1 MEFKKIQL
9 NGFKSFADK
18 TNFLIEEGLTGI
30 VGPNGCGKSNIVESL
45 RWVMGETSKSNI
57 VESLRWVMGETSA
70 KSMRGSGM
78 EDVIF
83 NGTSNKASKNIAE
96 VSIDVENKNNEGP
109 VQYRDLDQISVR
121 RKIEKDKGSKFYIND
136 KEVRARDAQMFFADL
151 STGAHSPSMI
161 SQGRIGA
168 LVTAKPTDRRA
179 ILEEAA
185 GISGLHVRRHEAE
198 LRLGAAENNLKRADE
213 LRRQQEKQLANLQKQ
228 AEEATKYKLI
238 SEEIKKIE
246 AGLYYLKLLEIDK
259 EIKIENE
266 INNEAE
272 GEVEGFNNKIKIENE
287 INNEAEGEVE
297 GFNNK
302 ITELEN
308 LIKIATDKVSPLR
321 EKNIENLS
329 RIQRLNLELQSLD
342 EENTRIQD
350 EIESINKSIS
360 TLDEDINRE
369 RGIIIDANSNEKRL
383 KEEKADLIEID
394 SKYFETEKLSNEDL
408 ENAKKELKKEQEAV
422 DEVVNN
428 IAEGSINISLGP
440 IKNVKNS
447 INRAKELINSN
458 EIQQAVTL
466 LDRCNMELDNFLNDL
481 KNEKSRQEL
490 LNVNEKSQNIKQLQ
504 EKYADAYSK
513 NQSIKNES
521 IKRNERIKT
530 IETEI
535 ESWKNLLSNSEKM
548 VAELIERKNK
558 LSDQLKKLENQPRV
572 QAERKGQISENLRI
586 SDKEKV
592 DNDIV
597 IEETDK
603 RIETLRTELNE
614 IQEQSIQI
622 RERKASSGATIEG
635 LQKRKSDLLDRI
647 NSELNLSED
656 NILENSNL
664 NGVEELPNAIDQEDA
679 LDKKKQERESLGS
692 VNLKADEETSKYED
706 EIKKMEQD
714 RSDLV
719 TAIVKLKDSINE
731 LNQKGRE
738 RLIEAFEKVNRK
750 FNEVYTKLFN
760 GGNAKLELVD
770 SDDPL
775 EAGLEML
782 VSPPGK
788 RLQSITLLSGGE
800 QALTALSLIFAV
812 FLTNPSPICV
822 LDEVDAPLDDANVTR
837 FCNLLEELIKITNT
851 KFIIVTH
858 HALTMSKMN
867 RLYGV
872 TMPEKGISQLV
883 AVDLQKAESMVA

>member
-45 RWVMGETSKSNI
+45 RWVMGETS
-57 VESLRWVMGETSA
+57 A

-83 NGTSNKASKNIAE
+83 SGTSNKASKNIAE
-96 VSIDVENKNNEGP
+96 VSIDVDNKNNEGP
-109 VQYRDLDQISVR
+109 VQYREVNQISVR

-228 AEEATKYKLI
+228 AEEATKYKSI

-272 GEVEGFNNKIKIENE
+272 GEVDGFNNKIS
-287 INNEAEGEVE
+287 
-297 GFNNK
+297 
-302 ITELEN
+302 ELEK
-308 LIKIATDKVSPLR
+308 LIKDATDKVSPLR

-342 EENTRIQD
+342 EENTRTQD
-350 EIESINKSIS
+350 EIESIKKSIQ
-360 TLDEDINRE
+360 TLDEDISRE
-369 RGIIIDANSNEKRL
+369 KGIIIDANSNEKRL
-383 KEEKADLIEID
+383 KEEKADLIDID
-394 SKYFETEKLSNEDL
+394 SKYFETEKLSNEEL
-408 ENAKKELKKEQEAV
+408 EEAKRKLSQEQEAV
-422 DEVVNN
+422 DEVVST
-428 IAEGSINISLGP
+428 IADGTLNISIGP

-447 INRAKELINSN
+447 INRVKELIDSN
-458 EIQQAVTL
+458 EINQAVTL
-466 LDRCNMELDNFLNDL
+466 LDRCNIELDNFLSDL
-481 KNEKSRQEL
+481 KDEKGRSEL
-490 LNVNEKSQNIKQLQ
+490 LSVNEKSKNIKQLQ

-548 VAELIERKNK
+548 VTELTERKNK
-558 LSDQLKKLENQPRV
+558 LTNQLTELDNQPKI

-586 SDKEKV
+586 SDKEKI
-592 DNDIV
+592 DNDSI
-597 IEETDK
+597 IEETDQ
-603 RIETLRTELNE
+603 RIESLRTQLND

-635 LQKRKSDLLDRI
+635 LNKRKNDLLDRI
-647 NSELNLSED
+647 SSELNLTEE

-664 NGVEELPNAIDQEDA
+664 NGIEELPNAVDQEDA
-679 LDKKKQERESLGS
+679 LDIKKQEREKLGS
-692 VNLKADEETSKYED
+692 VNLKADEETSKYEE

-719 TAIVKLKDSINE
+719 SAIVKLKDSINE

-812 FLTNPSPICV
+812 FLTNPSPLCV

-837 FCNLLEELIKITNT
+837 FCSLLEELIKITNT

>member
-9 NGFKSFADK
+9 NGFKSFAEK

-45 RWVMGETSKSNI
+45 RWVMGETS
-57 VESLRWVMGETSA
+57 A

-83 NGTSNKASKNIAE
+83 SGTSNKPSKNIAE
-96 VSIDVENKNNEGP
+96 VSVSVENKNNDAP
-109 VQYRDLDQISVR
+109 VQFKDLDHIEIR

-168 LVTAKPTDRRA
+168 LVTAKPADRRA

-213 LRRQQEKQLANLQKQ
+213 LRKQQEKQLANLQKQ
-228 AEEATKYKLI
+228 AEEATKYKII
-238 SEEIKKIE
+238 SDEIKKIE
-246 AGLYYLKLLEIDK
+246 AGLYYLRLKNIDNEINL
-259 EIKIENE
+259 ENE

-272 GEVEGFNNKIKIENE
+272 NEVNSFNLQ
-287 INNEAEGEVE
+287 INQ
-297 GFNNK
+297 F
-302 ITELEN
+302 EN
-308 LIKIATDKVSPLR
+308 LIKNENDKVVPLR
-321 EKNIENLS
+321 EKNIETLS
-329 RIQRLNLELQSLD
+329 KIQRLNLELKNLD
-342 EENTRIQD
+342 EENLRTKD
-350 EIESINKSIS
+350 EIENIKK
-360 TLDEDINRE
+360 TLKTIEEDTDRE
-369 RGIIIDANSNEKRL
+369 KGIVIDANSNEKRL
-383 KEEKADLIEID
+383 KEEKNELIEID
-394 SKYFETEKLSNEDL
+394 SKYFETEKMSNEDL
-408 ENAKKELKKEQEAV
+408 ENAKKELTKEQQNV
-422 DEVVNN
+422 DEIINLF
-428 IAEGSINISLGP
+428 AGEDININIGP
-440 IKNVKNS
+440 VKNVRNTIDK
-447 INRAKELINSN
+447 IKELISKN
-458 EIQQAVTL
+458 ELNQANNI
-466 LDRCNMELDNFLNDL
+466 LDKCKIELNDFLEDL
-481 KNEKSRQEL
+481 KNNEGKNEL
-490 LNVNEKSQNIKQLQ
+490 LKVNEKNKNIKILQ
-504 EKYADAYSK
+504 EKYADSFSK
-513 NQSIKNES
+513 NQSIKKES

-548 VAELIERKNK
+548 VNELITRKNK
-558 LSDQLKKLENQPRV
+558 LLNQLNELDKRPQI
-572 QAERKGQISENLRI
+572 QAEKKGQISENLRI
-586 SDKEKV
+586 SEKEKIKNEAIV
-592 DNDIV
+592 DEI
-597 IEETDK
+597 DK
-603 RIETLRTELNE
+603 KINSLRLELNE
-614 IQEQSIQI
+614 TQEKTIQI
-622 RERKASSGATIEG
+622 RERKASSGATIDG
-635 LQKRKSDLLDRI
+635 LKKRRDDLLERV
-647 NSELNLSED
+647 NTELNLDEND
-656 NILENSNL
+656 ILKNSNL
-664 NGVEELPNAIDQEDA
+664 NENSDLPDAVAQEEQ
-679 LDKKKQERESLGS
+679 LDEKKREREKLGS
-692 VNLKADEETSKYED
+692 VNLRANEETNKYEI

-714 RSDLV
+714 RQDLA
-719 TAIVKLKDSINE
+719 TAIIKLKESINE
-731 LNQKGRE
+731 LNEKGRE
-738 RLIEAFEKVNRK
+738 RLVEAFDRVNRK
-750 FNEVYTKLFN
+750 FSEVYTKLFN
-760 GGNAKLELVD
+760 GGSAKLELVD

-837 FCNLLEELIKITNT
+837 FCNLLDELTKITNT
-851 KFIIVTH
+851 RFVIVTH

>member
-18 TNFLIEEGLTGI
+18 TNFLIEDGLTGI
-30 VGPNGCGKSNIVESL
+30 VGPNGCG
-45 RWVMGETSKSNI
+45 KSNI

-83 NGTSNKASKNIAE
+83 SGTSNKSSKNIAE
-96 VSIDVENKNNEGP
+96 VSITVENKDNEGP
-109 VQYRDLDQISVR
+109 IQFRELDKVNVR

-198 LRLGAAENNLKRADE
+198 LRLSAAENNLRRADE

-228 AEEATKYKLI
+228 AEEATRYKNI
-238 SEEIKKIE
+238 SDEIKKIE

-259 EIKIENE
+259 EITVENE
-266 INNEAE
+266 INTEAE
-272 GEVEGFNNKIKIENE
+272 GEVSGFNNKISEIES
-287 INNEAEGEVE
+287 
-297 GFNNK
+297 
-302 ITELEN
+302 
-308 LIKIATDKVSPLR
+308 LIKSEIDKVTPLR
-321 EKNIENLS
+321 EKNIESLS
-329 RIQRLNLELQSLD
+329 KIQRLNLELQSLD
-342 EENTRIQD
+342 EENIRIQT
-350 EIESINKSIS
+350 EIENIKK
-360 TLDEDINRE
+360 TLQTFDDDINRE
-369 RGIIIDANSNEKRL
+369 KGIVIDANSNEKRL
-383 KEEKADLIEID
+383 KEEKNELIEID
-394 SKYFETEKLSNEDL
+394 SKYYETEKKSNEDL
-408 ENAKKELKKEQEAV
+408 DDAKNKLKTEIDK
-422 DEVVNN
+422 
-428 IAEGSINISLGP
+428 
-440 IKNVKNS
+440 IKD
-447 INRAKELINSN
+447 LINSKKS
-458 EIQQAVTL
+458 EEAIVV
-466 LDRCNMELDNFLNDL
+466 LDNCKLVI
-481 KNEKSRQEL
+481 EE
-490 LNVNEKSQNIKQLQ
+490 
-504 EKYADAYSK
+504 YADTYSK
-513 NQSIKNES
+513 NQNIKKES
-521 IKRNERIKT
+521 IKRNERVSVIDK
-530 IETEI
+530 EI

-548 VAELIERKNK
+548 VSELSERKNK
-558 LSDQLKKLENQPRV
+558 LNSQLHTLDNQPKL
-572 QAERKGQISENLRI
+572 QAEKKGQITEGLRI
-586 SDKEKV
+586 SNQEKKENESIINSTDDK
-592 DNDIV
+592 
-597 IEETDK
+597 IES
-603 RIETLRTELNE
+603 LRSQLNQ
-614 IQEQSIQI
+614 IQEESIQI

-635 LQKRKSDLLDRI
+635 LKKRKSDMVDRI
-647 NSELNLSED
+647 NSELNLTEE

-664 NGVEELPNAIDQEDA
+664 FGKEELPDAVNQEDL
-679 LDKKKQERESLGS
+679 LDKKKQEREKLGS
-692 VNLKADEETSKYED
+692 VNLKADEETNKYEI

-719 TAIVKLKDSINE
+719 TAIMKLKESINE

-750 FNEVYTKLFN
+750 FNEVYTKLFS

-770 SDDPL
+770 SEDPL

-800 QALTALSLIFAV
+800 QALTALSLVFAV

-837 FCNLLEELIKITNT
+837 FCSLLEELTKITNT

-858 HALTMSKMN
+858 HALTMSRMN

>member
-18 TNFLIEEGLTGI
+18 TNFLIEDGLTGI
-30 VGPNGCGKSNIVESL
+30 VGPNGCG
-45 RWVMGETSKSNI
+45 KSNI

-83 NGTSNKASKNIAE
+83 SGTSNKASKNIAE
-96 VSIDVENKNNEGP
+96 VSVSVANINNQGP
-109 VQYRDLDQISVR
+109 VQFKDLDEIIIR
-121 RKIEKDKGSKFYIND
+121 RKIEKDKGSKFYMND

-161 SQGRIGA
+161 SQGRIGN

-198 LRLGAAENNLKRADE
+198 LRLSAAENNLKRADE

-228 AEEATKYKLI
+228 AEEATKYKNI
-238 SEEIKKIE
+238 SDEIKKIE
-246 AGLYYLKLLEIDK
+246 AGLYYLKLIEIDK
-259 EIKIENE
+259 EITIENE
-266 INNEAE
+266 INSEAE
-272 GEVEGFNNKIKIENE
+272 GEVSGFNEKI
-287 INNEAEGEVE
+287 A
-297 GFNNK
+297 
-302 ITELEN
+302 ELEN
-308 LIKIATDKVSPLR
+308 FIKAETDKVAPLR

-329 RIQRLNLELQSLD
+329 KIQRLNLDLQNLD

-350 EIESINKSIS
+350 EIENIKKSLQ
-360 TLDEDINRE
+360 TFDDDIDRE
-369 RGIIIDANSNEKRL
+369 KGIVIDANSNEKRL
-383 KEEKADLIEID
+383 KEEKNELIEID
-394 SKYFETEKLSNEDL
+394 SKYYETEKQSKGDL
-408 ENAKKELKKEQEAV
+408 DKSKNKLEIE
-422 DEVVNN
+422 
-428 IAEGSINISLGP
+428 INKI
-440 IKNVKNS
+440 
-447 INRAKELINSN
+447 KELINLKKN
-458 EIQQAVTL
+458 EEAITA
-466 LDRCNMELDNFLNDL
+466 LDNYKIIIEEYAENFSQN
-481 KNEKSRQEL
+481 
-490 LNVNEKSQNIKQLQ
+490 QNIK
-504 EKYADAYSK
+504 K
-513 NQSIKNES
+513 ES
-521 IKRNERIKT
+521 IKRSERINI
-530 IETEI
+530 IEKEV
-535 ESWKNLLSNSEKM
+535 ESWKKLLSNSEKM
-548 VAELIERKNK
+548 VNELSQRKNK
-558 LSDQLKKLENQPRV
+558 LNLQLENLNNQPKL
-572 QAERKGQISENLRI
+572 QAEKKGQISEGLRI
-586 SDKEKV
+586 SEEEK
-592 DNDIV
+592 DLNESV
-597 IEETDK
+597 IYSTDEK
-603 RIETLRTELNE
+603 IKNLRNQLNE

-635 LQKRKSDLLDRI
+635 LKKRKNDLIERI
-647 NSELNLSED
+647 ESELSLNEN

-664 NGVEELPNAIDQEDA
+664 FGKKELPDAVIQEDL
-679 LDKKKQERESLGS
+679 LDKKKQERERLGS
-692 VNLKADEETSKYED
+692 VNLKADEETNKYET
-706 EIKKMEQD
+706 EIKKMEKD
-714 RSDLV
+714 RADLV
-719 TAIVKLKDSINE
+719 TAIIKLKESINE

-738 RLIEAFEKVNRK
+738 RLIEAFDKVDRK

-760 GGNAKLELVD
+760 GGSAKLELVD

-837 FCNLLEELIKITNT
+837 FCTLLEELTKITNT

-872 TMPEKGISQLV
+872 SMPEKGISQLV

>member
-18 TNFLIEEGLTGI
+18 TNFLIEDGLTGI
-30 VGPNGCGKSNIVESL
+30 VGPNGCG
-45 RWVMGETSKSNI
+45 KSNI

-83 NGTSNKASKNIAE
+83 SGTSNKTSKNIAE
-96 VSIDVENKNNEGP
+96 VSVTVENENNEGP
-109 VQYRDLDQISVR
+109 IQFREFDEVNVR
-121 RKIEKDKGSKFYIND
+121 RKIEKDRGSKFYIND

-198 LRLGAAENNLKRADE
+198 LRLNAAENNLKRADE

-228 AEEATKYKLI
+228 AEEATKYKNI
-238 SEEIKKIE
+238 SDEIKKIE

-259 EIKIENE
+259 EIRVENE
-266 INNEAE
+266 INTEAE
-272 GEVEGFNNKIKIENE
+272 GEVSGFNNKIS
-287 INNEAEGEVE
+287 
-297 GFNNK
+297 
-302 ITELEN
+302 ELEN
-308 LIKIATDKVSPLR
+308 LIKSETDKVTPLR

-329 RIQRLNLELQSLD
+329 KIQRLNLELQGLD
-342 EENTRIQD
+342 EENTRIQN
-350 EIESINKSIS
+350 EIANIKKSLQ
-360 TLDEDINRE
+360 TFDDDINRE
-369 RGIIIDANSNEKRL
+369 KGIVIDANSNEKRL
-383 KEEKADLIEID
+383 KEEKSELIEID
-394 SKYFETEKLSNEDL
+394 SKYYETEKKSNEDMDSAKNKLKLEIDRIKDLIRSQKNEEALTAL
-408 ENAKKELKKEQEAV
+408 ENSKVTIEQ
-422 DEVVNN
+422 
-428 IAEGSINISLGP
+428 
-440 IKNVKNS
+440 
-447 INRAKELINSN
+447 
-458 EIQQAVTL
+458 
-466 LDRCNMELDNFLNDL
+466 
-481 KNEKSRQEL
+481 
-490 LNVNEKSQNIKQLQ
+490 
-504 EKYADAYSK
+504 YADSYSK
-513 NQSIKNES
+513 NQNIKKES
-521 IKRNERIKT
+521 VKRNERINIIDK
-530 IETEI
+530 EI

-548 VAELIERKNK
+548 VTELTERKSK
-558 LSDQLKKLENQPRV
+558 LNLQLEKLGNQPNL
-572 QAERKGQISENLRI
+572 QAEKKGQISEGLRI
-586 SDKEKV
+586 SEQEKTENESIINST
-592 DNDIV
+592 DEK
-597 IEETDK
+597 IEN
-603 RIETLRTELNE
+603 LRAQLNE

-635 LQKRKSDLLDRI
+635 LKKRKNDLVDRI
-647 NSELNLSED
+647 ISELNLTEE

-664 NGVEELPNAIDQEDA
+664 FGKEEFPDAVNQEDL
-679 LDKKKQERESLGS
+679 LDKKKQEREKLGS
-692 VNLKADEETSKYED
+692 VNLKADEETNKYET

-714 RSDLV
+714 RTDLV
-719 TAIVKLKDSINE
+719 TAIIKLKESINE

-738 RLIEAFEKVNRK
+738 RLVEAFDKVNRK

-770 SDDPL
+770 ADDPL

-812 FLTNPSPICV
+812 FLSNPSPICV

-837 FCNLLEELIKITNT
+837 FCNLLEDLTKITNT

>member
-45 RWVMGETSKSNI
+45 RWVMGETS
-57 VESLRWVMGETSA
+57 A
-70 KSMRGSGM
+70 KSMRGSWM

-83 NGTSNKASKNIAE
+83 SGTSNKASKNIAE
-96 VSIDVENKNNEGP
+96 VSIDVDNRNNEGP
-109 VQYRDLDQISVR
+109 VQYREFDQISVR

-198 LRLGAAENNLKRADE
+198 LRLGAAENNLRRADE

-238 SEEIKKIE
+238 TEEIKKIE

-272 GEVEGFNNKIKIENE
+272 GEVEGFNSKIS
-287 INNEAEGEVE
+287 
-297 GFNNK
+297 
-302 ITELEN
+302 ELEN
-308 LIKIATDKVSPLR
+308 LIKLATDKVSPLR

-329 RIQRLNLELQSLD
+329 RIQRLNLELQNLD
-342 EENTRIQD
+342 EENTRTQD
-350 EIESINKSIS
+350 EIESIKRSIQ
-360 TLDEDINRE
+360 TLEEDISRE

-383 KEEKADLIEID
+383 KEEKADLIDID
-394 SKYFETEKLSNEDL
+394 SKYFETEKLSNDEL
-408 ENAKKELKKEQEAV
+408 ENAKRELKKEQEAV
-422 DEVVNN
+422 DEVVST
-428 IAEGSINISLGP
+428 IAEGTLNISVGP

-447 INRAKELINSN
+447 INRVKELIDSN
-458 EIQQAVTL
+458 EINQAVTL
-466 LDRCNMELDNFLNDL
+466 LDRCNMELDNFLSDL
-481 KNEKSRQEL
+481 KDEKSRGEL
-490 LNVNEKSQNIKQLQ
+490 LSVNKKSQNIKLLQ

-535 ESWKNLLSNSEKM
+535 ESWKNLLANSEKM
-548 VAELIERKNK
+548 VAELTERKNK
-558 LSDQLKKLENQPRV
+558 FTTQLTELDNQPKA

-586 SDKEKV
+586 SDKDKI
-592 DNDIV
+592 DNNAI
-597 IEETDK
+597 IEETDQT
-603 RIETLRTELNE
+603 IESLRSQLNE

-635 LQKRKSDLLDRI
+635 LNKRKSDLLDRI
-647 NSELNLSED
+647 NSELALSEE

-664 NGVEELPNAIDQEDA
+664 NGIEELPDAVDQEDD
-679 LDKKKQERESLGS
+679 LDKKKQEREKLGS

-714 RSDLV
+714 RADLV
-719 TAIVKLKDSINE
+719 TAIIKLKESINE

-837 FCNLLEELIKITNT
+837 FCSLLEELIKITNT

>member
-18 TNFLIEEGLTGI
+18 TNFLIEDGLTGI
-30 VGPNGCGKSNIVESL
+30 VGPNGCG
-45 RWVMGETSKSNI
+45 KSNI

-83 NGTSNKASKNIAE
+83 SGTSNKTSKNIAE
-96 VSIDVENKNNEGP
+96 VSVTVANENNEGP
-109 VQYRDLDQISVR
+109 VQFRDLDEISVR
-121 RKIEKDKGSKFYIND
+121 RKIEKDKGSKFYINN

-198 LRLGAAENNLKRADE
+198 LTLGAAENNLKRADE

-228 AEEATKYKLI
+228 AEEATKYKNM
-238 SEEIKKIE
+238 SDEIKKKE

-266 INNEAE
+266 INTEAE
-272 GEVEGFNNKIKIENE
+272 GEVSGFNEKISEIENF
-287 INNEAEGEVE
+287 I
-297 GFNNK
+297 K
-302 ITELEN
+302 TETE
-308 LIKIATDKVSPLR
+308 KVNPLR

-329 RIQRLNLELQSLD
+329 KIQRLNLELQGLD

-350 EIESINKSIS
+350 EIENIKKSLR
-360 TLDEDINRE
+360 TFDEDINRE
-369 RGIIIDANSNEKRL
+369 KGIVIDANSNEKRL
-383 KEEKADLIEID
+383 KEEKSELIEID
-394 SKYFETEKLSNEDL
+394 SKYYDTEKKSNEDL
-408 ENAKKELKKEQEAV
+408 DNSKNKLRKEIDKV
-422 DEVVNN
+422 
-428 IAEGSINISLGP
+428 
-440 IKNVKNS
+440 
-447 INRAKELINSN
+447 KELINL
-458 EIQQAVTL
+458 Q
-466 LDRCNMELDNFLNDL
+466 
-481 KNEKSRQEL
+481 KNSEAIVVLE
-490 LNVNEKSQNIKQLQ
+490 NCQLII
-504 EKYADAYSK
+504 EEYADSYSK
-513 NQSIKNES
+513 NQNIKKDS
-521 IKRNERIKT
+521 VKRNERISIIDK
-530 IETEI
+530 EI

-548 VAELIERKNK
+548 VSELTDRKNK
-558 LSDQLKKLENQPRV
+558 LNLQLEKLDNQPKL
-572 QAERKGQISENLRI
+572 QAEKKGQISEGLRI
-586 SDKEKV
+586 SEKEKE
-592 DNDIV
+592 DNESI
-597 IEETDK
+597 IHSTDEK
-603 RIETLRTELNE
+603 IDALRAQLNE
-614 IQEQSIQI
+614 VQEQSIQI

-635 LQKRKSDLLDRI
+635 LKKRKSDLIDRI
-647 NSELNLSED
+647 TSELNLTEE
-656 NILENSNL
+656 NILENSSL
-664 NGVEELPNAIDQEDA
+664 YGAEDLPDAVNQEDL
-679 LDKKKQERESLGS
+679 LDKKRQEREKLGS
-692 VNLKADEETSKYED
+692 VNLKADEETNKYEA

-714 RSDLV
+714 RADLV
-719 TAIVKLKDSINE
+719 SAIVKLKDSINE

-770 SDDPL
+770 SEDPL

-837 FCNLLEELIKITNT
+837 FCSLLEELIKITNT

>member
-1 MEFKKIQL
+1 
-9 NGFKSFADK
+9 
-18 TNFLIEEGLTGI
+18 
-30 VGPNGCGKSNIVESL
+30 
-45 RWVMGETSKSNI
+45 
-57 VESLRWVMGETSA
+57 
-70 KSMRGSGM
+70 
-78 EDVIF
+78 
-83 NGTSNKASKNIAE
+83 
-96 VSIDVENKNNEGP
+96 
-109 VQYRDLDQISVR
+109 
-121 RKIEKDKGSKFYIND
+121 
-136 KEVRARDAQMFFADL
+136 
-151 STGAHSPSMI
+151 MI

-185 GISGLHVRRHEAE
+185 NISGLHVRRHEAE
-198 LRLGAAENNLKRADE
+198 LRLNAAEANLKRADE

-246 AGLYYLKLLEIDK
+246 AGLYYLKLLDIDNEIR
-259 EIKIENE
+259 IENE

-272 GEVEGFNNKIKIENE
+272 GEVSSFNQQISQFES
-287 INNEAEGEVE
+287 
-297 GFNNK
+297 
-302 ITELEN
+302 
-308 LIKIATDKVSPLR
+308 LIKTETDKVSPLR

-342 EENTRIQD
+342 EENVRTQD
-350 EIESINKSIS
+350 EIENFKKSLKTIE
-360 TLDEDINRE
+360 EDIDRE
-369 RGIIIDANSNEKRL
+369 KGIVIDANSNEKRL
-383 KEEKADLIEID
+383 KEEKSELIEID

-408 ENAKKELKKEQEAV
+408 EKAKNQLNEEQKAV
-422 DEVVNN
+422 DEIIEIFANGN
-428 IAEGSINISLGP
+428 INISIDP
-440 IKNVKNS
+440 IKDV
-447 INRAKELINSN
+447 INTIEKIKELINSN
-458 EIQQAVTL
+458 EANQALTL
-466 LDRCNMELDNFLNDL
+466 LDRTKMELYNFLNNLANDESKSKL
-481 KNEKSRQEL
+481 TDIDEKNS
-490 LNVNEKSQNIKQLQ
+490 NIKLLQ
-504 EKYADAYSK
+504 EKYADSFSK
-513 NQSIKNES
+513 NQSIKKES
-521 IKRNERIKT
+521 IKRNERIKA
-530 IETEI
+530 IESEV
-535 ESWKNLLSNSEKM
+535 ESWKNLLSNSQKM
-548 VAELIERKNK
+548 VTELTERKNK
-558 LSDQLKKLENQPRV
+558 LLSQLNERDQQPKA
-572 QAERKGQISENLRI
+572 QAEKKGQATEGLRI
-586 SDKEKV
+586 SQNEKIE
-592 DNDIV
+592 NEKI

-603 RIETLRTELNE
+603 KINSLRLELNDV
-614 IQEQSIQI
+614 QERSIQI
-622 RERKASSGATIEG
+622 RERKASSGATVEG
-635 LQKRKSDLLDRI
+635 LKKRKEDLLERVS
-647 NSELNLSED
+647 SELNLEEND
-656 NILENSNL
+656 ILENSNL
-664 NGVEELPNAIDQEDA
+664 NGVVELPNSVDQEEA
-679 LDKKKQERESLGS
+679 LDEKKREREKLGS
-692 VNLKADEETSKYED
+692 VNLRADEETSKYEI

-714 RSDLV
+714 REDLV
-719 TAIVKLKDSINE
+719 SAIIKLKESINE

-738 RLIEAFEKVNRK
+738 RLLEAFEKVNRK

-837 FCNLLEELIKITNT
+837 FCGLLDDLTKITNT

>member
-1 MEFKKIQL
+1 MQFKKIQL

-18 TNFLIEEGLTGI
+18 TNFLIEDGLTGI
-30 VGPNGCGKSNIVESL
+30 VGPNGCG
-45 RWVMGETSKSNI
+45 KSNI

-83 NGTSNKASKNIAE
+83 SGTSNKASKNIAE
-96 VSIDVENKNNEGP
+96 VLVTVQNENNEGP
-109 VQYRDLDQISVR
+109 IQYREIEEINVK

-228 AEEATKYKLI
+228 AEEATKYKNI
-238 SEEIKKIE
+238 SDEIKKIE

-259 EIKIENE
+259 EIRVENE
-266 INNEAE
+266 INTEAE
-272 GEVEGFNNKIKIENE
+272 GEVSGYNIKIS
-287 INNEAEGEVE
+287 
-297 GFNNK
+297 
-302 ITELEN
+302 ELEKT
-308 LIKIATDKVSPLR
+308 IKSETEKVTPLR

-329 RIQRLNLELQSLD
+329 KIQRLNLELQSLD
-342 EENTRIQD
+342 EENTRVQE
-350 EIESINKSIS
+350 EIENIKKSLQ
-360 TLDEDINRE
+360 TLDEDISRE
-369 RGIIIDANSNEKRL
+369 KGIIIDANSNEKRL
-383 KEEKADLIEID
+383 KEEKNDLIEID
-394 SKYFETEKLSNEDL
+394 SKYYETEKQSNEDL
-408 ENAKKELKKEQEAV
+408 NQSKNTLKTEIEN
-422 DEVVNN
+422 
-428 IAEGSINISLGP
+428 
-440 IKNVKNS
+440 IKNLISSKKNEEAINALNNFENS
-447 INRAKELINSN
+447 IEKYANSYSQN
-458 EIQQAVTL
+458 
-466 LDRCNMELDNFLNDL
+466 
-481 KNEKSRQEL
+481 
-490 LNVNEKSQNIKQLQ
+490 QNIK
-504 EKYADAYSK
+504 K
-513 NQSIKNES
+513 ES
-521 IKRNERIKT
+521 IKRNERINIIDK
-530 IETEI
+530 EI
-535 ESWKNLLSNSEKM
+535 ESWKNLLLNSEKM
-548 VAELIERKNK
+548 VNELSERKNK
-558 LSDQLKKLENQPRV
+558 FSSQLDKLENQPKQ
-572 QAERKGQISENLRI
+572 QAEKKGQISENLRI
-586 SDKEKV
+586 SEEEKDLNEKV
-592 DNDIV
+592 IN
-597 IEETDK
+597 ETDEK
-603 RIETLRTELNE
+603 IETFRTQLNN

-635 LQKRKSDLLDRI
+635 LKKRKSDLIDRI
-647 NSELNLSED
+647 NSELNLKEE

-664 NGVEELPNAIDQEDA
+664 FGVEELPDAVNQEDL
-679 LDKKKQERESLGS
+679 LDKKKQEREKLGS
-692 VNLKADEETSKYED
+692 VNLKADEETNKYES

-714 RSDLV
+714 RADLV
-719 TAIVKLKDSINE
+719 TAIIKLKDSINE

-837 FCNLLEELIKITNT
+837 FCNLLEELTRITNT

>member
-45 RWVMGETSKSNI
+45 RWA
-57 VESLRWVMGETSA
+57 MGETSA

-83 NGTSNKASKNIAE
+83 SGTSNKASKNIAE
-96 VSIDVENKNNEGP
+96 VSIEVENKNNEGP
-109 VQYRDLDQISVR
+109 VQYRELEEISVR

-238 SEEIKKIE
+238 TDQIKKIE
-246 AGLYYLKLLEIDK
+246 AGLYYLKLIEIDK
-259 EIKIENE
+259 EIQIENE
-266 INNEAE
+266 INSEAG
-272 GEVEGFNNKIKIENE
+272 GEVEGFNVKIS
-287 INNEAEGEVE
+287 
-297 GFNNK
+297 
-302 ITELEN
+302 ELEN
-308 LIKIATDKVSPLR
+308 LIKTAMDKVSPLR

-329 RIQRLNLELQSLD
+329 RIQRLNLELQNLD
-342 EENTRIQD
+342 EENTRTQD
-350 EIESINKSIS
+350 EIETIKKSLQ
-360 TLDEDINRE
+360 TLDEDITRE
-369 RGIIIDANSNEKRL
+369 KGIIIDANSNEKRL

-394 SKYFETEKLSNEDL
+394 SKYFETEKLSSEELED
-408 ENAKKELKKEQEAV
+408 AKKKLKQEQKAV
-422 DEVVNN
+422 DDVVNT
-428 IAEGSINISLGP
+428 IAEGTVNISVGP

-447 INRAKELINSN
+447 IDRVKELINSN
-458 EIQQAVTL
+458 EINQAITL
-466 LDRCNMELDNFLNDL
+466 LDRCNMELDSFLNDL
-481 KNEKSRQEL
+481 KNEKSREEL
-490 LNVNEKSQNIKQLQ
+490 LSINEKSQNIKQLQ

-535 ESWKNLLSNSEKM
+535 ESWINLLSNSEKM
-548 VAELIERKNK
+548 VAELTERKNK
-558 LSDQLKKLENQPRV
+558 LTAQLKELDSQPSV

-586 SDKEKV
+586 SDKEKI
-592 DNDIV
+592 DNDEV
-597 IEETDK
+597 IKETDQK
-603 RIETLRTELNE
+603 IETLRAQLNE

-647 NSELNLSED
+647 NSELSLTEE

-664 NGVEELPNAIDQEDA
+664 NGVEELPNAVDQEDS
-679 LDKKKQERESLGS
+679 LDKKKQEREKLGS

-738 RLIEAFEKVNRK
+738 RLTEAFEKVNRK

-837 FCNLLEELIKITNT
+837 FCSLLEELIKITNT

>member
-45 RWVMGETSKSNI
+45 RWVMGETS
-57 VESLRWVMGETSA
+57 A

-83 NGTSNKASKNIAE
+83 SGTSNKASKNIAE
-96 VSIDVENKNNEGP
+96 VSILIENKNNVGA
-109 VQYRDLDQISVR
+109 VQYRELNEINIR

-213 LRRQQEKQLANLQKQ
+213 LRRQQEKQLANLKKQ
-228 AEEATKYKLI
+228 AEEASKYKLI
-238 SEEIKKIE
+238 TEEIRKIE
-246 AGLYYLKLLEIDK
+246 AGLYYLRLLEIDK
-259 EIKIENE
+259 EIRIENE
-266 INNEAE
+266 INNEAG
-272 GEVEGFNNKIKIENE
+272 GEVED
-287 INNEAEGEVE
+287 
-297 GFNNK
+297 FNNK
-302 ITELEN
+302 ITELEG
-308 LIKIATDKVSPLR
+308 LIKIASEKVSPLR

-329 RIQRLNLELQSLD
+329 KIQRLNLELQSLD
-342 EENTRIQD
+342 EENSRTQD
-350 EIESINKSIS
+350 EIEAIKKSLQ
-360 TLDEDINRE
+360 TLDEDISRE
-369 RGIIIDANSNEKRL
+369 KGIIIDANSNEKRL
-383 KEEKADLIEID
+383 KEEKSELIEID
-394 SKYFETEKLSNEDL
+394 SKYFETEKLSNEEL
-408 ENAKKELKKEQEAV
+408 EDAKIKLKKEQENV
-422 DEVVNN
+422 EQVVNN
-428 IAEGSINISLGP
+428 IADLAINISVGP
-440 IKNVKNS
+440 IKNVKNTIS
-447 INRAKELINSN
+447 RVKELINSN
-458 EIQQAVTL
+458 EINQAFTL
-466 LDRCNMELDNFLNDL
+466 LERCDIELDNFLEDL
-481 KNEKSRQEL
+481 KNEKSRNEL
-490 LNVNEKSQNIKQLQ
+490 LSVNEKSQNIKQLQ

-530 IETEI
+530 IETEV
-535 ESWKNLLSNSEKM
+535 ESWKNLLLNSEKM
-548 VAELIERKNK
+548 VSELTDRKTKLAE
-558 LSDQLKKLENQPRV
+558 QLKELDSQPRL

-586 SDKEKV
+586 SDKEKIE
-592 DNDIV
+592 NEIIV
-597 IEETDK
+597 EETDE
-603 RIETLRTELNE
+603 RIKTLRLELNE
-614 IQEQSIQI
+614 IKEQSIQI
-622 RERKASSGATIEG
+622 RERKASSSATIDG
-635 LQKRKSDLLDRI
+635 LQKRKNDLLDRI
-647 NSELNLSED
+647 NSELKLSEE

-664 NGVEELPNAIDQEDA
+664 YGLEDYPNSVDQEDS

-719 TAIVKLKDSINE
+719 TAIIKLKDSINE

-837 FCNLLEELIKITNT
+837 FCSLLEELIKITNT

>member
-1 MEFKKIQL
+1 MEFKKIHL

-18 TNFLIEEGLTGI
+18 TNFLIEDGLTGI
-30 VGPNGCGKSNIVESL
+30 VGPNGCG
-45 RWVMGETSKSNI
+45 KSNI

-83 NGTSNKASKNIAE
+83 SGTSNKPSKNIAE
-96 VSIDVENKNNEGP
+96 VSVQLVNEKNEGP
-109 VQYRDLDQISVR
+109 IQFRELNEINIR

-198 LRLGAAENNLKRADE
+198 LRLNAAENNLKRADE

-228 AEEATKYKLI
+228 AEEANKYKNI
-238 SEEIKKIE
+238 SNEIKKIE

-259 EIKIENE
+259 EIKVENE
-266 INNEAE
+266 INTEAE
-272 GEVEGFNNKIKIENE
+272 GEVSDYNTKISD
-287 INNEAEGEVE
+287 
-297 GFNNK
+297 F
-302 ITELEN
+302 EN
-308 LIKIATDKVSPLR
+308 LIKMETDKVLPLR

-329 RIQRLNLELQSLD
+329 KIQRLNLELQNLD

-350 EIESINKSIS
+350 EIENIKKSLQ
-360 TLDEDINRE
+360 TLDDDINRE
-369 RGIIIDANSNEKRL
+369 KGIVIDANSNEKRL
-383 KEEKADLIEID
+383 KEEKNELIEID
-394 SKYFETEKLSNEDL
+394 SKYYETEKNSNTDL
-408 ENAKKELKKEQEAV
+408 DNIKNKLDSEIDQIKELINLKKNQEAV
-422 DEVVNN
+422 DAINN
-428 IAEGSINISLGP
+428 FKIIIE
-440 IKNVKNS
+440 
-447 INRAKELINSN
+447 E
-458 EIQQAVTL
+458 
-466 LDRCNMELDNFLNDL
+466 
-481 KNEKSRQEL
+481 
-490 LNVNEKSQNIKQLQ
+490 
-504 EKYADAYSK
+504 YADSYSK
-513 NQSIKNES
+513 NQNIKNES
-521 IKRNERIKT
+521 IKRKERIDIIDK
-530 IETEI
+530 EI
-535 ESWKNLLSNSEKM
+535 KSWKNLLSNSEKM
-548 VAELIERKNK
+548 VAELSDRKNK
-558 LSDQLKKLENQPRV
+558 LNSQLEKLDNQPKL
-572 QAERKGQISENLRI
+572 QAEKKGQISEGLRI
-586 SDKEKV
+586 SEKEKNENETIINTT
-592 DNDIV
+592 DEKIV
-597 IEETDK
+597 S
-603 RIETLRTELNE
+603 LRAQLNE

-635 LQKRKSDLLDRI
+635 LKKRKMDLIDRI
-647 NSELNLSED
+647 NSELNLTEE

-664 NGVEELPNAIDQEDA
+664 YGAEELPDAVNQEDL
-679 LDKKKQERESLGS
+679 LDKKKQEREKLGS
-692 VNLKADEETSKYED
+692 VNLKADEETNKYET

-714 RSDLV
+714 RVDLV
-719 TAIVKLKDSINE
+719 TAIMKLKNSINE

-738 RLIEAFEKVNRK
+738 RLIDAFEKVNRK

-837 FCNLLEELIKITNT
+837 FCSLLEELIKITNT
-851 KFIIVTH
+851 KFVIVTH